1 MAGLL
6 SALGAMTFAP
16 MAWAASGTATVNLT
30 GGSLSVGSVGT
41 DNMSAQIGVT
51 GNGQLPSADWAD
63 ATGTGDGWNGSVAV
77 SALTYTGQ
85 WVAASGSP
93 ALGSTSAGTYAGTSD
108 GIWFKVTIS
117 SAVFGTSVSYN
128 YTSNYPGDTSGTGA
142 ATTVNTTAGTITGS
156 VGNEGL
162 TITFTTTGT
171 YASGDTYTV
180 TAGTQADTMSV
191 DTAVATPVTSTGTTS
206 PAPTYVNNGAS
217 ISSSGVKVLSA
228 AQYTGMSGSGYYTAA
243 PGVSFTPDSNSW
255 AATYSGNLTY
265 TIASGP

>member
-6 SALGAMTFAP
+6 SALGAMAFAP

-30 GGSLSVGSVGT
+30 GGTLSVGSVGT
-41 DNMSAQIGVT
+41 DNMSVQIGVT

-108 GIWFKVTIS
+108 GIWYKVDVTA
-117 SAVFGTSVSYN
+117 AVAGTSVSFS
-128 YTSNYPGDTSGTGA
+128 YTSNYPGDTSGTGTAALGA
-142 ATTVNTTAGTITGS
+142 ATA

-162 TITFTTTGT
+162 TITFSATGT

-180 TAGTQADTMSV
+180 TAGTQANTMSV